1 MIRRFSVSLLLSLC
15 TPILLAQGDRGSG
28 NIRRHVS
35 MSDFDPARHLYL
47 NRSAFELPAGG
58 KFGSAPRYL
67 EIRGPARLDES
78 FAISKNTRIGEGVT
92 HQFRMEILNP
102 LNRVVF
108 GSPVTDITQVNFGRI
123 SSTQINPRQIQ
134 FGMKLMF

>member
-1 MIRRFSVSLLLSLC
+1 MK
-15 TPILLAQGDRGSG
+15 DG
-28 NIRRHVS
+28 NVC
-35 MSDFDPARHLYL
+35 
-47 NRSAFELPAGG
+47 G
-58 KFGSAPRYL
+58 PRYL

-78 FAISKNTRIGEGVT
+78 FAISKNTRIGEAVT

-102 LNRVVF
+102 LKGVIF

>member
-1 MIRRFSVSLLLSLC
+1 
-15 TPILLAQGDRGSG
+15 
-28 NIRRHVS
+28 
-35 MSDFDPARHLYL
+35 MSAFDPAKDLYL